1 MSEQTQQAG
10 VITLDTYN
18 SSQILLQQIDISQ
31 KKGVFELDEADVL
44 KRCKDLLLHGK
55 PDTDLSVS
63 TARQIIIQAVK
74 KSQRG
79 GAIES
84 LEAASLLHKVC
95 QYLTANVNEPL
106 MTPAPAPAPVQEQQD
121 SQPPSQP
128 PSQLPSQPPSQPEEE
143 EDEDDYDLED
153 LSAPVPLHPKI
164 L

>member
-55 PDTDLSVS
+55 ADTDLSVS

-106 MTPAPAPAPVQEQQD
+106 MTPAPAPVQEQQDSQQD

-128 PSQLPSQPPSQPEEE
+128 LSQPPSQPEE